1 MAHGRERFKPKR
13 VNTKSPQLSKQ
24 APQQPQINVPL
35 NSLDDIV
42 CGKCS
47 SPLFIQV
54 FAIKHLPAL
63 YNPTGKEGTVNA
75 ISGVMCTECGAIN
88 NVIRQ
93 KPGGSNDKSNKEIGE
108 KKE

>member
-24 APQQPQINVPL
+24 PQQTQINVPL

-47 SPLFIQV
+47 SPLFVQV

-93 KPGGSNDKSNKEIGE
+93 KTGEENDKHGKETGE
-108 KKE
+108 GKE